1 MEKMKFM
8 RALWKKYPRKEA
20 EGFDFIGLQI
30 GKLKDDI
37 NKVLIALDYDES
49 LLEITREFKPDLII
63 THHPFIFGKR
73 SKVLASDQL
82 KNNLVHELED
92 NLNIPIVSLH
102 TNFDAAEGGMNS
114 SLANKLDLINVYR
127 AKDFPMM
134 RIGELPVS
142 MDIDVFVKYFM
153 ERANVSYSSLINEG
167 KNTIKKNWLHMRWWC
182 WLLFSCSK

>member
-63 THHPFIFGKR
+63 THHPFIFGK
-73 SKVLASDQL
+73 
-82 KNNLVHELED
+82 
-92 NLNIPIVSLH
+92 
-102 TNFDAAEGGMNS
+102 
-114 SLANKLDLINVYR
+114 Y
-127 AKDFPMM
+127 
-134 RIGELPVS
+134 
-142 MDIDVFVKYFM
+142 
-153 ERANVSYSSLINEG
+153 
-167 KNTIKKNWLHMRWWC
+167 
-182 WLLFSCSK
+182 

>member
-63 THHPFIFGKR
+63 T
-73 SKVLASDQL
+73 
-82 KNNLVHELED
+82 
-92 NLNIPIVSLH
+92 
-102 TNFDAAEGGMNS
+102 
-114 SLANKLDLINVYR
+114 
-127 AKDFPMM
+127 
-134 RIGELPVS
+134 
-142 MDIDVFVKYFM
+142 
-153 ERANVSYSSLINEG
+153 
-167 KNTIKKNWLHMRWWC
+167 
-182 WLLFSCSK
+182 

>member
-63 THHPFIFGKR
+63 THHPFIFGR
-73 SKVLASDQL
+73 DL
-82 KNNLVHELED
+82 K
-92 NLNIPIVSLH
+92 
-102 TNFDAAEGGMNS
+102 
-114 SLANKLDLINVYR
+114 Y
-127 AKDFPMM
+127 
-134 RIGELPVS
+134 
-142 MDIDVFVKYFM
+142 
-153 ERANVSYSSLINEG
+153 
-167 KNTIKKNWLHMRWWC
+167 
-182 WLLFSCSK
+182 